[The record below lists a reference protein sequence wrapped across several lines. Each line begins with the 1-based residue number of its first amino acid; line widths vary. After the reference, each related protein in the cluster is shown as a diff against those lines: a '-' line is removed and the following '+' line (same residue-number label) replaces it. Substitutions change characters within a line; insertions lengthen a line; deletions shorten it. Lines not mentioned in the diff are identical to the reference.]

1 MASDPHPHR
10 PTPGRSGPAL
20 LVAAVLLTALSGG
33 LLVARS
39 TPTVLLVAGLVAL
52 VLPGLPPLSR
62 AVASLALRRRADDLG
77 VTYRDAYALR
87 TAGRVDAVVLCDS
100 ALLTTGEREVAAV
113 HPLDPAHERS
123 LRWFGGALAH
133 GGDDPVLR
141 AVARL
146 AAHSR
151 VTEVQAEADLGLSGA
166 VDRHPVRVG
175 RPDWLGMDPCDHEA
189 VGVEVDGRPL
199 GTIAVRPVVVA
210 SAEAWLQEARRRGIE
225 TYLSPTDHA
234 PDHATDLAARLPV
247 GLLEA
252 RPAVEVCR
260 LRAEGRTV
268 AVASTGTS
276 DGTSDGT
283 ATTAGGEPW
292 VDAAHLD
299 VRRGGAGEMPEAAIG
314 LRGGDVTTLLAA
326 LLLPRSLPR
335 AVHRGTLAGLAPV
348 LVGPSLAL
356 GWLPV
361 TVAPVAVVVGAGAAT
376 VLAWRGVGL
385 RE

>member
-33 LLVARS
+33 LLVARN
-39 TPTVLLVAGLVAL
+39 TPNVLLVAGLVAL

-151 VTEVQAEADLGLSGA
+151 VTGVQAEADLGLSGA

-210 SAEAWLQEARRRGIE
+210 SAEAWLREARRRGIE

-234 PDHATDLAARLPV
+234 PDHAPDLAARLPV
-247 GLLEA
+247 GLLDA
-252 RPAVEVCR
+252 CPAVEVSR

-268 AVASTGTS
+268 AVAS
-276 DGTSDGT
+276 DGT
-283 ATTAGGEPW
+283 ATTAGGTSP

-299 VRRGGAGEMPEAAIG
+299 VRRGETGEMPEAAIG

-361 TVAPVAVVVGAGAAT
+361 GAAPLAVVVGAGAAT

-385 RE
+385 RG